1 MWRAQLEGNFSAR
14 ATALKASPEM
24 RTLDTLIEVV
34 GQQEAGEE
42 AKDGAAYRDYAALD
56 EADTVTQFYK
66 TQHEKQTYEYVQD
79 AKKRFYNFDHAK
91 HTLMDLFAAS
101 DAIVDESDPDL
112 HLSQL
117 HHAIQTAERARQTYP
132 EPEMDWFWFTAF
144 IHDLGKILTIF
155 GEPQWGVVGDTFPV
169 GCAFE
174 DTSVFPQYFKLNPDA
189 GKYDKLG
196 IYETNCGFDQVQ
208 FSFSHDD
215 YLSRVLE
222 HNGHNLPYEALYC
235 IRYHSFYPWHKN
247 GGYAHLASPRD
258 HELLPLLR
266 KFQACDLYS
275 KDDAKVYDYRALES
289 FYKALGD
296 KFIGVG
302 KVLAL

>member
-1 MWRAQLEGNFSAR
+1 MAPHRSAAIEAIEER
-14 ATALKASPEM
+14 SKVEKNAILQGGAGKNGSNEAAATAF
-24 RTLDTLIEVV
+24 
-34 GQQEAGEE
+34 
-42 AKDGAAYRDYAALD
+42 RDYEMLD
-56 EADTVTQFYK
+56 ETSTVAQFYK
-66 TQHEKQTYEYVQD
+66 TQHEKQTLEYVQD
-79 AKKRFYNFDHAK
+79 AKSRFYGFNHAK
-91 HTLMDLFAAS
+91 HSLMELFEAS

-117 HHAIQTAERARQTYP
+117 HHAIQTAERARSIYP
-132 EPEMDWFWFTAF
+132 EPDMDWFWFTAF

-174 DTSVFPQYFKLNPDA
+174 DTSVYPESFKLNPDY

-196 IYETNCGFDQVQ
+196 IYTANCGFDKVH
-208 FSFSHDD
+208 FAFSHDD
-215 YLSRVLE
+215 YLSQALE

-247 GGYAHLASPRD
+247 GGYAHLASERD

-275 KDDAKVYDYRALES
+275 KDDENLLD
-289 FYKALGD
+289 YKALDAFYSGLAD

-302 KVLAL
+302 KVMEL